1 MKRTNTIGAIACLMV
16 LLSFWEGIPLGQAQD
31 AKAIAKARKDIAELQ
46 SKLRQSND
54 RSNQGARLLLQLAD
68 LADQNGRPFTLI
80 QAAKRFV
87 VSNPDHDRHPE
98 IMLKLIDAQL
108 IAARE
113 KAAIST
119 ARQFIVRHTEHP
131 QIVGVHRQLA
141 SLLER
146 DDKLSAAA
154 QELALAYE
162 SPQGHLAD
170 AASAV
175 QLYRREGSHRSF
187 AEAARLAVRFLAED
201 TDSVTRTEAAWL
213 AVDSASRSGCLLYTS
228 PSPRDQRGSRMPSS
242 A

>member
-1 MKRTNTIGAIACLMV
+1 M
-16 LLSFWEGIPLGQAQD
+16 
-31 AKAIAKARKDIAELQ
+31 
-46 SKLRQSND
+46 
-54 RSNQGARLLLQLAD
+54 LQLAD
-68 LADQNGRPFTLI
+68 LADQNGRRVTLI

-146 DDKLSAAA
+146 DDKPKVRLLR
-154 QELALAYE
+154 ELALAYE

-175 QLYRREGSHRSF
+175 QLYCREGSHRSF

-201 TDSVTRTEAAWL
+201 TDS
-213 AVDSASRSGCLLYTS
+213 
-228 PSPRDQRGSRMPSS
+228 
-242 A
+242 